1 MKSNICID
9 IGGSYIKYA
18 VFYGQILKK
27 YNLVSTDR
35 ANVLNQLKDIIKSI
49 SENENDNV
57 NSVGISIPGAVDIEK
72 GIIIHAINLNLYNF
86 DMVNYLKKYFNFNIF
101 IISDRDAGLIGCLK
115 SENFKFTKNVLAVSW
130 GTGIALSIFQNNKL
144 YRSANKIAPEFGHIY
159 ISDNEKYVCFCG
171 KKGA

>member
-57 NSVGISIPGAVDIEK
+57 NSVGISIPGA
-72 GIIIHAINLNLYNF
+72 L
-86 DMVNYLKKYFNFNIF
+86 M
-101 IISDRDAGLIGCLK
+101 LI
-115 SENFKFTKNVLAVSW
+115 
-130 GTGIALSIFQNNKL
+130 LSRKH
-144 YRSANKIAPEFGHIY
+144 S
-159 ISDNEKYVCFCG
+159 S
-171 KKGA
+171 

>member
-49 SENENDNV
+49 SENENYNV

-72 GIIIHAINLNLYNF
+72 GIIIHAINLNLYKAQIK
-86 DMVNYLKKYFNFNIF
+86 LKPTPVLPEVGS
-101 IISDRDAGLIGCLK
+101 III
-115 SENFKFTKNVLAVSW
+115 VS
-130 GTGIALSIFQNNKL
+130 
-144 YRSANKIAPEFGHIY
+144 
-159 ISDNEKYVCFCG
+159 
-171 KKGA
+171 